1 MRRIVCL
8 AVSCAFVAPTDLVIA
23 AGLVP
28 IPSPGGASAYVLC
41 RTSGNFGATP
51 DTSLPPATDD
61 QCVVNSGVGA
71 NLILTSSPESGFT
84 LQSSNATS
92 VSAFGETLATLNER
106 VFRNSTSSECIYAKG
121 VLLTSN
127 TTHDYYPAAPS
138 TQRMEVNDLAFGGY
152 LGNVSAGY
160 AKSASF
166 AGSVYRIGRTFTS
179 VQMQPDYS
187 NPYLIGPGFN
197 ALPPIGGAAGTE
209 IYGLSQQMAPVSAS
223 WVDFTVDLTGGTD
236 LDGNTNLVPPN
247 LYIKLSCATATTSVV
262 ANSFKLRQTGQW
274 GQPWVVIT
282 ASSRAPSTNIAP

>member
-1 MRRIVCL
+1 MRRRVCL
-8 AVSCAFVAPTDLVIA
+8 AVLCAFLAPIDLVIA

-28 IPSPGGASAYVLC
+28 LPSPGSASAYVLC
-41 RTSGNFGATP
+41 RTNGNFGATS

-71 NLILTSSPESGFT
+71 NLTSTSSPEPGFT
-84 LQSSNATS
+84 LQSANSSAI
-92 VSAFGETLATLNER
+92 SAFSETLATLNER
-106 VFRNSTSSECIYAKG
+106 VFRNSASSECIYMKG
-121 VLLTSN
+121 VVLTSN
-127 TTHDYYPAAPS
+127 TTHDYYPSAPG

-152 LGNVSAGY
+152 TGNVSAGY
-160 AKSASF
+160 AKATNV

-187 NPYLIGPGFN
+187 NPYLIGAGFN
-197 ALPPIGGAAGTE
+197 ALPPIGGTPGTE

-223 WVDFTVDLTGGTD
+223 WVDFTVDLTGGAD
-236 LDGNTNLVPPN
+236 LDGYTNLLSPN

-282 ASSRAPSTNIAP
+282 AASRAPSANIAP

>member
-1 MRRIVCL
+1 MRKIVFL
-8 AVSCAFVAPTDLVIA
+8 AALCTLASPIDFVMA

-28 IPSPGGASAYVLC
+28 IPNPGGSSAYVLC
-41 RTSGNFGATP
+41 RSDGNFGATP
-51 DTSLPPATDD
+51 DTSFPPATDD

-71 NLILTSSPESGFT
+71 SLALNSSPESGFT
-84 LQSSNATS
+84 LQSANSSAI
-92 VSAFGETLATLNER
+92 SAFSETLATLNER
-106 VFRNSTSSECIYAKG
+106 VFRNSGTSECIYAKG
-121 VLLTSN
+121 VGLTSN
-127 TTHDYYPAAPS
+127 TTHDYYPAAPG

-152 LGNVSAGY
+152 VGNVSAGY
-160 AKSASF
+160 AKAASF

-187 NPYLIGPGFN
+187 NPYLIGAGFN
-197 ALPPIGGAAGTE
+197 ALPPIGGTPGTE

-223 WVDFTVDLTGGTD
+223 WVDFTVDLTGGAD
-236 LDGNTNLVPPN
+236 LDGYTNLLSPN

-282 ASSRAPSTNIAP
+282 AASRAPTANIAP

>member
-1 MRRIVCL
+1 MKKIVCL
-8 AVSCAFVAPTDLVIA
+8 AFLYSLGLHIDLVMA

-28 IPSPGGASAYVLC
+28 IPSPGGTSAYVLC
-41 RTSGNFGATP
+41 RSNGNFGATA

-61 QCVVNSGVGA
+61 QCVVNSGVGTSLGL
-71 NLILTSSPESGFT
+71 NSSPESGFT
-84 LQSSNATS
+84 LQSANSS
-92 VSAFGETLATLNER
+92 PISAFSETLATLNER
-106 VFRNSTSSECIYAKG
+106 VFRNSGSSECIYAKG

-127 TTHDYYPAAPS
+127 TTHDYYPAAPG

-152 LGNVSAGY
+152 IGNVSAGY
-160 AKSASF
+160 AKPASF

-197 ALPPIGGAAGTE
+197 ALPPIGGTAGTE

-223 WVDFTVDLTGGTD
+223 WVDFSVDLTGGTD
-236 LDGNTNLVPPN
+236 LDGYTNLVSPN
-247 LYIKLSCATATTSVV
+247 LYIKVSCATATTSVV

-274 GQPWVVIT
+274 GQPWVVVT
-282 ASSRAPSTNIAP
+282 AASRAPRIDIAP